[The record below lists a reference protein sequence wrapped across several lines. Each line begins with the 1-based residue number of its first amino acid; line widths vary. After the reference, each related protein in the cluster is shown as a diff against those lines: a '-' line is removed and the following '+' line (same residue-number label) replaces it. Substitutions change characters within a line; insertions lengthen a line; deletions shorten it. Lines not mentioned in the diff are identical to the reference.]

1 MTKLPPRLVLP
12 LGIMLGLFALSSGL
26 IASARAADPPGS
38 DASRLFRDKIAPVL
52 KAECYAC
59 HSAEAKKVRGG
70 LRLDSRE
77 LLLQGGDSGPAVEPG
92 KAGESL
98 LIQAIRHQ
106 DGMAMPPKKPRLSE
120 QTIADFERW
129 VNAGAPYSSAGENQP
144 SAASRDAA
152 GPRALGVP
160 SGQEARPAEGRR
172 SRLGEEPDRRL
183 RPREA
188 RIAGGGIPHRRP
200 GAPSGSGA

>member
-1 MTKLPPRLVLP
+1 M
-12 LGIMLGLFALSSGL
+12 
-26 IASARAADPPGS
+26 
-38 DASRLFRDKIAPVL
+38 L

-144 SAASRDAA
+144 P
-152 GPRALGVP
+152 PRP
-160 SGQEARPAEGRR
+160 RCSRPASTGRSVRSRRPTRRR
-172 SRLGEEPDRRL
+172 SP
-183 RPREA
+183 
-188 RIAGGGIPHRRP
+188 IPP
-200 GAPSGSGA
+200 G